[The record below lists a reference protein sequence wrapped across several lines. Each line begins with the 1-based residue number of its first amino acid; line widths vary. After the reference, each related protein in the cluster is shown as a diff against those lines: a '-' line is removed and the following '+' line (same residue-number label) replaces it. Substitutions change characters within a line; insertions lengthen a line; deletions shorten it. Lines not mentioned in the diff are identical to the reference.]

1 MLLNEK
7 QRRNLMLLI
16 LLVTLSFKSFSQ
28 TDIVKDSTKIQLT
41 KPIAKLVVKDLVSG
55 DQLIKEFK
63 VLENTLQTT
72 NLKLS
77 TQSALVSNLNTQIVN
92 YKSILLKK
100 DDQFNTQTQLQ
111 ADLEAAL
118 KKSKRQ
124 TTIYKIGAG
133 VGAVATLLLLVQ

>member
-1 MLLNEK
+1 
-7 QRRNLMLLI
+7 MLLI

-63 VLENTLQTT
+63 VLESTLEAT

-77 TQSALVSNLNTQIVN
+77 TQSALVGNLNNQIVN

-100 DDQFNTQTQLQ
+100 DDQFNTQNQLQ

>member
-63 VLENTLQTT
+63 VLENTLEAT

-77 TQSALVSNLNTQIVN
+77 TQSALVGNLNNQIVN

-100 DDQFNTQTQLQ
+100 DDQFNTQNQLQ

>member
-63 VLENTLQTT
+63 VLESTLEAT

-77 TQSALVSNLNTQIVN
+77 TQSALVGNLNNQIVN

-100 DDQFNTQTQLQ
+100 DDQFNTQNQLQ

>member
-28 TDIVKDSTKIQLT
+28 TGIVKDSTKIQLT

-63 VLENTLQTT
+63 ALENTLVAT

-77 TQSALVSNLNTQIVN
+77 TQSLLVGNLNTQITN
-92 YKSILLKK
+92 YKSILLNK
-100 DDQFNTQTQLQ
+100 DDQFNTQNQLQ
-111 ADLEAAL
+111 ADLEDAL

>member
-1 MLLNEK
+1 
-7 QRRNLMLLI
+7 
-16 LLVTLSFKSFSQ
+16 LVTLSFKSFSQ

-63 VLENTLQTT
+63 VLESTLEAT

-77 TQSALVSNLNTQIVN
+77 TQSALVGNLNNQIVN

-100 DDQFNTQTQLQ
+100 DDQFNTQNQLQ